1 MTKMTDLPSG
11 QRLVWALQTFTRSA
25 RVIARPALDLLET
38 KARSRADA
46 SEALMITK
54 TNMDRRSK
62 R

>member
-1 MTKMTDLPSG
+1 
-11 QRLVWALQTFTRSA
+11 
-25 RVIARPALDLLET
+25 LLET